1 METTRPSL
9 LLRIRDRS
17 DAAAWAEFDSIYR
30 PMLSRI
36 AAARGLDPATADDI
50 VQECMAAVHRHIGG
64 FQYDPERGRFKGWLR
79 TLVNNRF
86 RNLLRDKHDYLAES
100 EDFKRPQEREQSPED
115 LFDQM
120 WREEHLKHCLRQIRD
135 EVEDSTFRAFVAYV
149 IEEQSVESVCEELR
163 MSPNQVHAIKSRL
176 TRRLHARMTELMGDD
191 E

>member
-1 METTRPSL
+1 
-9 LLRIRDRS
+9 
-17 DAAAWAEFDSIYR
+17 
-30 PMLSRI
+30 
-36 AAARGLDPATADDI
+36 
-50 VQECMAAVHRHIGG
+50 
-64 FQYDPERGRFKGWLR
+64 
-79 TLVNNRF
+79 VNNRF